1 MWGVGRGEGGAR
13 REVDDGVFWRGEEVV
28 GRIDGIGETGS
39 QYSEGCEGMEKQG
52 CGEVVEERGTLR
64 SFIHCEQ

>member
-1 MWGVGRGEGGAR
+1 MWGVGRGDGGAG

-39 QYSEGCEGMEKQG
+39 
-52 CGEVVEERGTLR
+52 
-64 SFIHCEQ
+64 